1 MRRMRYTTPDE
12 ARSDLFLSGAV
23 FLFGPL
29 ILGLVFDT
37 LRISS
42 VPVVNDVLQVLLPLL
57 TTLLVPYLL
66 IRYRKETIGEYTRP
80 GGGENVVFGL
90 LMAAPIVL
98 ASLLPF
104 VLEPTVLPRA
114 VPVLLVT
121 QAEGALLVVQ
131 RLALWV
137 GLVGLAVYATVKA
150 RDAFRLDPKTLREA
164 VIEIGR
170 VLAIVAA
177 VAAVLLL
184 VTGAGSPLELFLPP
198 LGVAA
203 SVWLGLRRLRGPSST
218 SRSVLLT
225 PTVLLALGVFTLSFN
240 ALAFVQGAYNA
251 ALFGGVGLLVGL
263 CMEGR
268 RSGTAALVLA
278 LAIALLSPFP
288 TFG

>member
-1 MRRMRYTTPDE
+1 
-12 ARSDLFLSGAV
+12 
-23 FLFGPL
+23 
-29 ILGLVFDT
+29 
-37 LRISS
+37 
-42 VPVVNDVLQVLLPLL
+42 
-57 TTLLVPYLL
+57 
-66 IRYRKETIGEYTRP
+66 
-80 GGGENVVFGL
+80 
-90 LMAAPIVL
+90 LM
-98 ASLLPF
+98 
-104 VLEPTVLPRA
+104 
-114 VPVLLVT
+114 
-121 QAEGALLVVQ
+121 VVQ
-131 RLALWV
+131 RLAQWV
-137 GLVGLAVYATVKA
+137 GLVGLSVYATVKA

-203 SVWLGLRRLRGPSST
+203 SVWLGLQRLRGPSST

-268 RSGTAALVLA
+268 RSGIAALVLA